1 MNNLKMLI
9 KIHFYLLQRRSTT
22 SGMFW
27 DWVTIIILLLVT
39 ISVNTSILDEIVAAL
54 NNEIPDVAR
63 YAPPR

>member
-9 KIHFYLLQRRSTT
+9 NIHFYFLQRRSTT

-27 DWVTIIILLLVT
+27 DWFTIIILLLVT

-63 YAPPR
+63 

>member
-1 MNNLKMLI
+1 
-9 KIHFYLLQRRSTT
+9 
-22 SGMFW
+22 MFW

-63 YAPPR
+63 YAPPG